1 MREEGSN
8 SCRPGL
14 GVEYTEGAN
23 THTKN
28 RPLSLFFEAS
38 KAGRVSALS
47 VRAWFS
53 NSSFYNSDT
62 WQLPS
67 FGVIEE
73 GERWITVT
81 TRDTAS
87 ICDTETAS
95 HDNALLGDRLLVN
108 TNSPSGKPLVAIPTT
123 VPLERDGPWKFGAC
137 QSAMSRHWGYP
148 LDGDA
153 NSLLGFDHGVHVL
166 PIIPMYSVP
175 DELNGGI
182 TALAFFTTEAQVTY
196 KEGGVWDASGTPAQL
211 CSGNFCLDENKCEYG
226 TSNSVFHVF
235 FVDQWTAPAQCGDAA
250 SPGCSAPY

>member
-1 MREEGSN
+1 MKVYVVGFAVVNLFLQYVASSAAGFGYNYFSRTNTKNVTLPTSRSDAELKGWIRSVREEGSN

-137 QSAMSRHWGYP
+137 QSAMSRHW
-148 LDGDA
+148 
-153 NSLLGFDHGVHVL
+153 
-166 PIIPMYSVP
+166 
-175 DELNGGI
+175 
-182 TALAFFTTEAQVTY
+182 
-196 KEGGVWDASGTPAQL
+196 
-211 CSGNFCLDENKCEYG
+211 
-226 TSNSVFHVF
+226 
-235 FVDQWTAPAQCGDAA
+235 
-250 SPGCSAPY
+250 